1 MYILSIVLQGCLK
14 MISQPNGGRGQGFCN
29 CSAKILVVAR
39 VMIAEGVKTC
49 MLSFI
54 DDPLA
59 LKIRKIKIKAINL
72 QKIWEI
78 DFIVELYFIR

>member
-29 CSAKILVVAR
+29 FSAKILVVAR
-39 VMIAEGVKTC
+39 VMMAEGVQTC
-49 MLSFI
+49 MQSFI

-59 LKIRKIKIKAINL
+59 LNIRKIKIKTTN
-72 QKIWEI
+72 
-78 DFIVELYFIR
+78 